1 MEQAGYNTT
10 DSAAGLSLELL
21 VTQGN
26 PFRKNTADLVAQQMA
41 RAGIAVTVT
50 ELPFAEYENRL
61 KKGQFDLYLG
71 EVRLSADLHLR
82 SFLTPGGGR
91 GLRPC
96 GGITGGWSL

>member
-1 MEQAGYNTT
+1 
-10 DSAAGLSLELL
+10 
-21 VTQGN
+21 
-26 PFRKNTADLVAQQMA
+26 MA

-71 EVRLSADLHLR
+71 EVRLSAGSASR
-82 SFLTPGGGR
+82 SFLTPAGR